1 MAIVP
6 GGDARHTAADALR
19 HDDDP
24 AAVELG
30 NVGRALRMAGI
41 GRMAFEIGAI
51 GDTDEIGAE
60 PARLR
65 LDFVRG
71 ERLPEGRDHG

>member
-1 MAIVP
+1 
-6 GGDARHTAADALR
+6 
-19 HDDDP
+19 
-24 AAVELG
+24 
-30 NVGRALRMAGI
+30 MAGI

-60 PARLR
+60 RARLR
-65 LDFVRG
+65 LDVIRG